1 MEDKLK
7 YPIGKFEW
15 VEEPS
20 PKQLDNAIRILVK
33 FPKKLRKKVIGLNSS
48 DLKNK
53 YRPGGWNIAQIIH
66 HLADS
71 HMHCF
76 LRMKHAVLED
86 LPSIKDYSEKKW
98 ASLSDATNTDISYSL
113 DLIEALHIRWTFFL
127 KKLSNK
133 EFKRCYFHSERNKN
147 YPIGTTTLLY
157 AWHCDHH
164 LAHIEISL
172 KKS

>member
-1 MEDKLK
+1 
-7 YPIGKFEW
+7 
-15 VEEPS
+15 
-20 PKQLDNAIRILVK
+20 
-33 FPKKLRKKVIGLNSS
+33 
-48 DLKNK
+48 
-53 YRPGGWNIAQIIH
+53 
-66 HLADS
+66 
-71 HMHCF
+71 MHCF

-127 KKLSNK
+127 KKLRNK
-133 EFKRCYFHSERNKN
+133 EFKRCYFHSERNK
-147 YPIGTTTLLY
+147 YYLIGTTTLLY